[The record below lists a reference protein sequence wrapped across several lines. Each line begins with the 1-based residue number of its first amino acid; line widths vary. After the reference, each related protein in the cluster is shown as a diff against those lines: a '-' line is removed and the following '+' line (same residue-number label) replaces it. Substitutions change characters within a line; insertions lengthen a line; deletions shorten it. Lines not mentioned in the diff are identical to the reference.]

1 MKGPKGANFISL
13 QVVSGDEKDTIQLT
27 ANTTE
32 EGLKWLD
39 IFQLAF
45 KDITE
50 EHRTAVRSLEQQE
63 RAAMRQSTA
72 PDYKKGGKSGLS
84 SIAMRKAASR
94 KSAWGVSCLI
104 DVAI

>member
-1 MKGPKGANFISL
+1 LA
-13 QVVSGDEKDTIQLT
+13 
-27 ANTTE
+27 ANTVE

-50 EHRTAVRSLEQQE
+50 EHRTAVRSLQQQE
-63 RAAMRQSTA
+63 KAAMRQSTA
-72 PDYKKGGKSGLS
+72 FDPSSKKGGKSGLS

-94 KSAWGVSCLI
+94 KNAWGVSFLY
-104 DVAI
+104 